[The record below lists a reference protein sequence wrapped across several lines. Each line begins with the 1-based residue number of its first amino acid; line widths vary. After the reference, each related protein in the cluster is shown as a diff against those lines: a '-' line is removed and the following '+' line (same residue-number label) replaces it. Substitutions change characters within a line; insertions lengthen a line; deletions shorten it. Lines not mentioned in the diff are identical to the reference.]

1 MALAGDPVQ
10 PLRVAFVNENT
21 TYGSTDNAWIL
32 FSYTGSTATEFV
44 GEVLGSGPN
53 SGPITF
59 SAGAGASAGSYFS
72 QSYQINDL
80 AAGIEITATPSTR
93 IYVSLGQELDA
104 EAAVATPGNPF
115 SFFGS
120 PSTTATADPNWNRRR
135 HWGQVLPRGDT
146 CQQLTRRCR
155 EASRRNWWKTSFSGD

>member
-59 SAGAGASAGSYFS
+59 SAGAVTFINPPDSVAEMIKKADSLMYLSKVGGKNTIRHEIRGEDHKS
-72 QSYQINDL
+72 Q
-80 AAGIEITATPSTR
+80 
-93 IYVSLGQELDA
+93 
-104 EAAVATPGNPF
+104 
-115 SFFGS
+115 
-120 PSTTATADPNWNRRR
+120 
-135 HWGQVLPRGDT
+135 
-146 CQQLTRRCR
+146 
-155 EASRRNWWKTSFSGD
+155 K